1 MIKTCYFG
9 GGCFWCTEA
18 IFKKI
23 KGVISI
29 FPGYMGG
36 HVKNPSYKQVC
47 EGYSGHAEIIKI
59 DYDSSKI

>member
-18 IFKKI
+18 IFNKI
-23 KGVISI
+23 NGVVSI

-36 HVKNPSYKQVC
+36 HLKNPSYEQVC
-47 EGYSGHAEIIKI
+47 EGCT
-59 DYDSSKI
+59 